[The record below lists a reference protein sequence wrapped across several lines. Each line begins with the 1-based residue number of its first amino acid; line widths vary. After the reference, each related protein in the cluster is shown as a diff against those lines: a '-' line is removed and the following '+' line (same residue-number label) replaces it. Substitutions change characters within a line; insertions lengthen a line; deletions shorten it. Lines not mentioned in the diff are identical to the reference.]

1 MTNSSLNTHTPFKK
15 ALGHVR
21 VLDLTRV
28 LAGPWCAQNL
38 ADLGADV
45 IKIERPGA
53 GDDTRSWGPP
63 YLRDAQGRDT
73 TEAAYYLAANRGK
86 RSVTLDIASAE
97 GQAIVR
103 DLAKHC
109 DVVLENY
116 KVGQLKKYG
125 LDYESLRREKP
136 DLIYCSITGFGQ
148 DGPYAQRAG
157 YDFIV
162 QGMGG
167 FMSITGERDDLPGGG
182 PQKAGIAI
190 SDLMTGMYAT
200 IAVMAALTHRDRT
213 GEGQYIDMALLDVQ
227 VAMLANMDTN
237 YLASGEPPKRWGNAH
252 PNIVPYQTFA
262 TSDGHIIVAVGN
274 DGQYQKFVA
283 AGGRPELA
291 ADERFATNPMRV
303 RHRDILVPLLAEMV
317 RTRTKQQWIDLLE
330 AAGVPCGPINNLDE
344 VFVNPQVAA
353 RKLRIDLPHPTA
365 GTVKLV
371 GSPMKLSATPP
382 RYDMPPPLLGQH
394 TEEVLRDVLGHNAA
408 QIAALREK
416 GII

>member
-1 MTNSSLNTHTPFKK
+1 MADSPLKK
-15 ALGHVR
+15 ALGHIR

-45 IKIERPGA
+45 IKVERPGA
-53 GDDTRSWGPP
+53 GDDTRHWGPP
-63 YLRDAQGRDT
+63 YLRDAHGNDT

-86 RSVTLDIASAE
+86 RSVTLDIAKPE
-97 GQAIVR
+97 GQEIVR
-103 DLAKHC
+103 QLARQC

-125 LDYESLRREKP
+125 LDYDSLKREKP

-148 DGPYAQRAG
+148 TGPYAQRAG
-157 YDFIV
+157 YDFII

-182 PQKAGIAI
+182 PQKAGVAI
-190 SDLMTGMYAT
+190 SDLMTGMYST
-200 IAVMAALTHRDRT
+200 VAVMAALTHRDRT

-227 VAMLANMDTN
+227 VAMLANMNTN
-237 YLASGEPPKRWGNAH
+237 YLASGNAPTRWGNAH

-274 DGQYQKFVA
+274 DGQYRRFVE
-283 AGGRPELA
+283 AGNRPELA
-291 ADERFATNPMRV
+291 VDERFATNPMRV
-303 RHRDILVPLLAEMV
+303 RHRDMLVPLLADMV
-317 RTRTKQQWIDLLE
+317 KTKTKQQWIDALE
-330 AAGVPCGPINNLDE
+330 AAGVPCGPINRLDE
-344 VFVNPQVAA
+344 VFENPQVEA
-353 RKLRIDLPHPTA
+353 RGLRVDLPHPTG

-371 GSPMKLSATPP
+371 GSPIRMTATPP
-382 RYDMPPPLLGQH
+382 RHDVPPPLLGQH
-394 TEEVLRDVLGHNAA
+394 TVDVLQDLLGYDKA

-416 GII
+416 GVV